1 MLSRIHG
8 IRQIKE
14 GTLHTCV
21 RTNNEAFTI
30 VAGRPV
36 KFDSTGCKLAQADD
50 ISNIAVGV
58 AYNTAASGDDI
69 TIVLMGILS
78 VSDWTVASGG
88 SSTLTPNTYYYL
100 SQGAAGIIT
109 TVPPSGTG
117 QVYQPIGL
125 AVNSTDFFVQIQI
138 SIIV

>member
-50 ISNIAVGV
+50 IANIAVGI
-58 AYNTAASGDDI
+58 AYNTAAMGTDV

-78 VSDWTVASGG
+78 VADWTVASGG
-88 SSTLTPNTYYYL
+88 SATLTSNSYYYL
-100 SQGAAGIIT
+100 SQGAAGILT
-109 TVPPSGTG
+109 TIPPSSTG
-117 QVYQPIGL
+117 QIYQPLGM
-125 AVNSTDFFVQIQI
+125 AVTTTDFFVQVQTA
-138 SIIV
+138 IIV